1 MAKRGRHPS
10 SRPGKQRRAGSGARR
25 RSGSSPQ
32 GHGARARPPD
42 LLAEVAAYLYSDEP
56 LDLLL
61 YVSGLLATVDPR
73 RQNPFDR
80 NADDTAHASLD
91 ELTATFAT
99 IEEPETSALLACI
112 RQLAGAELVRARAR
126 RALATRR
133 HPLPEWLAHLGQATV
148 YRAVEMTEPL
158 GDGDDVVVGLRLASG
173 HEFCLLTYIDHNVGT
188 IVKDG
193 FAVPGGAADL
203 MAQLRGKSTD
213 PDIRFAD
220 LDLAEARAR
229 IDAAVA
235 AGARTWPAYES
246 GTWPACRPLV
256 EWAAR
261 LMPPGGLGYQR
272 RDWTDAER
280 TGLAGRFFASEFAA
294 DLDDDGDYRSLL
306 DEFIWFGA
314 DFGPGDPVRWS
325 PVAVEII
332 MIDWIPRKLRA
343 DVRYLAKAPRLLRA
357 FVRYCHR
364 DRNIRAGLTA
374 ETLAAVDH
382 FEPEYQ
388 QVIRSPRLQGPAALL
403 AAVGALDPEGADDM
417 MTWPVDERAS
427 AERVLA
433 QLARAVGGGTVL
445 DSLDDGPLP
454 DEPFDWAG
462 VADDIRP
469 VVTEVLAACD
479 NCCEQLLDVEY
490 RTACRRLLA
499 RVAIGDA
506 SVSAGRRARPSRPQP
521 SRG

>member
-32 GHGARARPPD
+32 RHGARARPPD

-158 GDGDDVVVGLRLASG
+158 GDGDDVVLGLRLASG

-213 PDIRFAD
+213 PDIRFSK
-220 LDLAEARAR
+220 
-229 IDAAVA
+229 
-235 AGARTWPAYES
+235 TWISPRPGPGSTRPSRPGRGRGPRMNPEP
-246 GTWPACRPLV
+246 GQACRPLV
-256 EWAAR
+256 DVAAR
-261 LMPPGGLGYQR
+261 LMPPGGLGR
-272 RDWTDAER
+272 RR
-280 TGLAGRFFASEFAA
+280 HGPMPSGRDSP
-294 DLDDDGDYRSLL
+294 DDSSR
-306 DEFIWFGA
+306 
-314 DFGPGDPVRWS
+314 R
-325 PVAVEII
+325 
-332 MIDWIPRKLRA
+332 R
-343 DVRYLAKAPRLLRA
+343 PRLT
-357 FVRYCHR
+357 
-364 DRNIRAGLTA
+364 LTTTVTTGA
-374 ETLAAVDH
+374 CWISSSGSAPTSG
-382 FEPEYQ
+382 
-388 QVIRSPRLQGPAALL
+388 QVIRC
-403 AAVGALDPEGADDM
+403 AVDPLRM
-417 MTWPVDERAS
+417 
-427 AERVLA
+427 
-433 QLARAVGGGTVL
+433 
-445 DSLDDGPLP
+445 
-454 DEPFDWAG
+454 
-462 VADDIRP
+462 
-469 VVTEVLAACD
+469 
-479 NCCEQLLDVEY
+479 
-490 RTACRRLLA
+490 
-499 RVAIGDA
+499 
-506 SVSAGRRARPSRPQP
+506 SR
-521 SRG
+521 SS